1 MGLVGSGEDRAGS
14 GGLGA
19 VNATP
24 ASTLLL
30 QRNTAHG
37 GAGFFLD
44 FGFAIGTPAPE
55 GKGKAILDGLLQLVV
70 GFRIVRVALSESQ
83 GLVVKRLLDFLQQ
96 PLDGGGQAG
105 KRGADLSF
113 PAGS

>member
-14 GGLGA
+14 RGLGA

-24 ASTLLL
+24 ASTLLF

-55 GKGKAILDGLLQLVV
+55 ALGKAILDGLLQVFV
-70 GFRIVRVALSESQ
+70 GLGIASVALAESH
-83 GLVVKRLLDFLQQ
+83 GSAVKRLRVFRHE
-96 PLDGGGQAG
+96 P
-105 KRGADLSF
+105 SV
-113 PAGS
+113 

>member
-1 MGLVGSGEDRAGS
+1 MGLVGPGEDRAGS

-24 ASTLLL
+24 ASTLLF

-44 FGFAIGTPAPE
+44 FGLAIGTPAPE
-55 GKGKAILDGLLQLVV
+55 GVGKAILDGLLQVVV
-70 GFRIVRVALSESQ
+70 GLGIASVALAESQ
-83 GLVVKRLLDFLQQ
+83 RFVVKRLLDFRQQ
-96 PLDGGGQAG
+96 PLDGSRQDG
-105 KRGADLSF
+105 K
-113 PAGS
+113 